1 MDNGMVTEMLAVLAV
16 IVALVP
22 FAALIAALAWTNR
35 RERLRRDV
43 HARQVALT
51 DSIHERLGAVAAP
64 VVRRRR
70 RGWQVRIAVPFE
82 RPALIEALL
91 AIVMESFSGSDRGRG
106 SLEIVLTR
114 RLDTPAPK
122 PAGVSGARKESPS
135 WR

>member
-1 MDNGMVTEMLAVLAV
+1 MVTEMLTVLAV
-16 IVALVP
+16 MIALVP

-70 RGWQVRIAVPFE
+70 RAWQVRIAVPFE

-91 AIVMESFSGSDRGRG
+91 AIVMESFGGSDRERR
-106 SLEIVLTR
+106 SFEIVLTR
-114 RLDTPAPK
+114 RVDTPAPK
-122 PAGVSGARKESPS
+122 PAGAAGARKESPS